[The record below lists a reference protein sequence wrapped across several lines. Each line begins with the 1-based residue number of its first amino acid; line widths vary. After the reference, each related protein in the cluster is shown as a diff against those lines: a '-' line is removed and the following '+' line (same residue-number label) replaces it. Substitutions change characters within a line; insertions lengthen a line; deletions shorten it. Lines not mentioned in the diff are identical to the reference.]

1 MKVILTQSHPRL
13 GEAGDVV
20 EVKDGYARN
29 YLIPR
34 NLAIPATKGNL
45 KQVEAIKRRQMT
57 LEQKRKEKL
66 MAIAEKLSR
75 VSVDIVVE
83 VDENDRLFGSV
94 TPGQI
99 AEALQKQGFDIDKK
113 QIILDEPIESLGVYN
128 VTVKLHPEIEAKAR
142 VWVFKHEG

>member
-1 MKVILTQSHPRL
+1 MKVILTQPHPRL
-13 GEAGDVV
+13 GEPGDVV

-113 QIILDEPIESLGVYN
+113 QIILEEPIESLGVYN
-128 VTVKLHPEIEAKAR
+128 VTIKLHPEIEAKAR